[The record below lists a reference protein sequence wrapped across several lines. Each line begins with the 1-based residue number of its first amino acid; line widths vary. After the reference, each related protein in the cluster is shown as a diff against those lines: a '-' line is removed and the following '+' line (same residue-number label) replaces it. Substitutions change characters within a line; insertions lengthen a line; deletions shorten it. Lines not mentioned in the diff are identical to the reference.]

1 MALSRCL
8 RTISIPLIL
17 TALTSCGGPS
27 STSGPSSGSEVSLL
41 KINVDSSVIGGRAAH
56 GTVTLTAAA
65 PADGFALTL
74 SADSAAA
81 TVPSTIAVPAGA
93 TTAAFDIATTRVT
106 TATVVTINAQA
117 GGVRRTTA
125 LRLQIDP
132 AGLTPTTGY
141 TVGFSA
147 LRENKAAFTT
157 HVESGFTVS
166 AVAGDWMA
174 ITTYGNP
181 QPFVEFYA
189 PAGTTGTGEIRIT
202 AGGAP
207 FWLNSVDFYSSTTKI
222 PYVIDGFFNSEQV
235 FSVVDVIGNT
245 FGAFARRSNPNAST
259 VVDELRIRL
268 SNPSA
273 PCCTNPMG
281 LDNIV
286 LSR

>member
-1 MALSRCL
+1 
-8 RTISIPLIL
+8 
-17 TALTSCGGPS
+17 
-27 STSGPSSGSEVSLL
+27 VSLL
-41 KINVDSSVIGGRAAH
+41 KIDVDLSVIGGRAAH
-56 GTVTLTAAA
+56 GTVTLSGAA
-65 PADGFALTL
+65 PANGFALTM
-74 SADSAAA
+74 SADNAAA
-81 TVPSTIAVPAGA
+81 TAVPLTIAVPAGA

-132 AGLTPTTGY
+132 AGLTPTTSY

-222 PYVIDGFFNSEQV
+222 PYVIEGFFNSEQV

-245 FGAFARRSNPNAST
+245 FGAFARQSNPNAST
-259 VVDELRIRL
+259 VVDEVRIRL

>member
-1 MALSRCL
+1 MW
-8 RTISIPLIL
+8 RTGLDYWTVVRIGRVAAEDRRGFVSHRRPRG
-17 TALTSCGGPS
+17 TWHRDAERGGAGQRLCVDDVGRQRRS
-27 STSGPSSGSEVSLL
+27 HGAIDDCRSGGC
-41 KINVDSSVIGGRAAH
+41 A
-56 GTVTLTAAA
+56 
-65 PADGFALTL
+65 
-74 SADSAAA
+74 
-81 TVPSTIAVPAGA
+81 
-93 TTAAFDIATTRVT
+93 TAAFDIATTRVT

-132 AGLTPTTGY
+132 AGLTPTTSY

-222 PYVIDGFFNSEQV
+222 P
-235 FSVVDVIGNT
+235 
-245 FGAFARRSNPNAST
+245 
-259 VVDELRIRL
+259 
-268 SNPSA
+268 
-273 PCCTNPMG
+273 
-281 LDNIV
+281 
-286 LSR
+286 